1 MLLLNFKQSNLI
13 DYIVNGIADS
23 LATNNGVAI
32 YAKHQLRLQNVFKLQ
47 VVNQLNAANA
57 SVFTKIEEEVVTIA
71 TFSGEQI
78 SLACLEINAAGYS
91 VMDRLQIEII
101 EKFSDLTNTQS
112 QSNNLLLLLVYGASN
127 SHQLKALRETIES
140 GIAVNLRVVEFR
152 FTNNIPATIFYTPLI
167 PSHSDSNNS
176 FIPGLRSQRRRIA
189 LPRNTYSEILKNIA
203 DEIRRTNSTIRV
215 RELMDLF
222 EHDVEKRLREI
233 LKDEEEVKENMNIFT
248 SINDSGARRAQV
260 LLRITNEKTRVH
272 FSKNIK
278 EDQNLFTYCE
288 DYELKN
294 VKFSDRFV
302 RSYDPNDSY
311 IMHQPLYLHKDQ
323 LS

>member
-47 VVNQLNAANA
+47 LVNQLNATNA
-57 SVFTKIEEEVVTIA
+57 SVFTKIEEDIVSIA

-78 SLACLEINAAGYS
+78 RLGCFEFDAAEQS
-91 VMDRLQIEII
+91 RMDGLLNDII
-101 EKFSDLTNTQS
+101 EKYKNLNNTQT
-112 QSNNLLLLLVYGASN
+112 QSNNLLLLLVYGAQN
-127 SHQLKALRETIES
+127 SHQFKVLKETIES
-140 GIAVNLRVVEFR
+140 GASVNLRAVEFR
-152 FTNNIPATIFYTPLI
+152 FSNNIPATIFYTPLI

-189 LPRNTYSEILKNIA
+189 LPRNTYSEILKKIA

-215 RELMDLF
+215 GELMNRF

-288 DYELKN
+288 DYESKN

-311 IMHQPLYLHKDQ
+311 IMNQPLYLHKDQ

>member
-1 MLLLNFKQSNLI
+1 MLLLNFKHTNLI
-13 DYIVNGIADS
+13 DYIINGVADS

-57 SVFTKIEEEVVTIA
+57 SIFTKIDEDIVSIA
-71 TFSGEQI
+71 TFSGELI
-78 SLACLEINAAGYS
+78 SLGCFEINAAEQS
-91 VMDRLQIEII
+91 VMDRLQIEIV

-127 SHQLKALRETIES
+127 SHQLKALQESIES
-140 GIAVNLRVVEFR
+140 GIAVNLRAVEFR
-152 FTNNIPATIFYTPLI
+152 FTNNIPATIFYTPLS
-167 PSHSDSNNS
+167 PSHSGSNNS

-215 RELMDLF
+215 GELMDRF

-288 DYELKN
+288 DYESKN

-311 IMHQPLYLHKDQ
+311 IMNQPLYLHKDQ